1 MKSLNLKLLSTTL
14 AILLVGVVSYF
25 ILCPM
30 VNRSSYID
38 DMILALDQSKEVV
51 MTLATSSTAVS
62 IAVTLL
68 PDDAAT
74 PVAEKITDLSALLLI
89 VLCTI
94 YLEKFL
100 VSISGVIVFR
110 IMVPI
115 VCFGAILWFLTKR
128 EAVKSLT
135 IKFGIFAA
143 GLLIIIPISVKV
155 SLLVQSQYENAI
167 NLTIE
172 SATYSAEKMQE
183 GTADVESGAETTTSI
198 YGQVLGKLKETGDI
212 IASGAN
218 NMTDYL
224 KKLMGNL
231 LDAVALLLVTTCI
244 IPLITAL
251 IIIWLVKILFGV
263 NMVSGVSSFEKSILA
278 EVKKSR
284 KEMEH
289 EEREF

>member
-38 DMILALDQSKEVV
+38 DTIRALDQSKEVV

-143 GLLIIIPISVKV
+143 GLLIIIPVSVKV

-278 EVKKSR
+278 EIKKGR

-289 EEREF
+289 EERES